1 MRANRPVAV
10 IIPAYNEAEAIGKVI
25 AEIPTWVDQIVVA
38 DNGSTD
44 QTASV
49 AQYAGAEVV
58 HEPRRGYGYACM
70 AGVRKVKGAAIIV
83 FLDGDHSDFPGMM
96 DRIVDPIVEGHA
108 ELVIGSRTLGTA
120 SVGSLSPQQRFG
132 NALACFLIRLI
143 WRHEYTDLGPFRAVE
158 RTAFEEM
165 GLVEMTYGWTVEM
178 QIRALE
184 LRLRCLDVPVNYRR
198 RIGRSKVSGTVQGV
212 IGAGWRILFCIF
224 RSSLKAGAFRREAP
238 KGTQKPKITR
248 IS

>member
-1 MRANRPVAV
+1 MRAKWPVAV

-25 AEIPTWVDQIVVA
+25 AEIPAWVDQIVVA

-49 AQYAGAEVV
+49 ARNAGAEVV

-70 AGVRKVKGAAIIV
+70 AGLTKVKGATIIV

-96 DRIVDPIVEGHA
+96 DRIVDPIVDGRA
-108 ELVIGSRTLGTA
+108 DLVIGSRTLGTA
-120 SVGSLSPQQRFG
+120 SAGSLSPQQRFG

-143 WRHEYTDLGPFRAVE
+143 WRHAYTDLGPFRAVE

-165 GLVEMTYGWTVEM
+165 SLVEMTYGWTVEM

-184 LRLRCLDVPVNYRR
+184 LRLRCLDVPVNYRC

-224 RSSLKAGAFRREAP
+224 RSALKAGAFRREAP
-238 KGTQKPKITR
+238 IGTQKPKITR